1 MHIKVTGIVGS
12 RLKTFFFSVFHFIE
26 IFFYIRLVKRKS
38 ATRIFNGID
47 IMNKIHFDTFA
58 ERYLCYQFVAR
69 ISFTQLLHLP
79 DSKPLIYKRL
89 NSISYYQI

>member
-12 RLKTFFFSVFHFIE
+12 RLKTYFFSVFHFIE
-26 IFFYIRLVKRKS
+26 FFLNFDQKHASHRLVKRKS

-58 ERYLCYQFVAR
+58 ERYFM
-69 ISFTQLLHLP
+69 LP
-79 DSKPLIYKRL
+79 VCCKNKFHSAITSTRL
-89 NSISYYQI
+89 QTSNI